1 MATFYFDFLSPYA
14 YLAWRE
20 LPALSKVTNLDF
32 KPTPVLFAAM
42 LNQWGHKG
50 PAEIP
55 PKRVYVMKNALRLG
69 HRLGH
74 PIEPPPEHPFNP
86 ILPLR
91 IAGLDEPRQSDIIDA
106 LFRAVWNGGP
116 GIADE
121 IRVRQVLDKAGFDGP
136 DLVHRAGQ
144 PLAKARL
151 RENTDAAIAAGVFG
165 VPTFVVEG
173 ELFWGVDSLPDVV
186 AFAQGKDPVN
196 PSLVQRWMV
205 LPAAAQRNSQ
215 SG

>member
-106 LFRAVWNGGP
+106 LFRAGWNGGP

-121 IRVRQVLDKAGFDGP
+121 IRVRQVLDKAGFDGH

>member
-121 IRVRQVLDKAGFDGP
+121 IRVRQVLDKAGFDGH